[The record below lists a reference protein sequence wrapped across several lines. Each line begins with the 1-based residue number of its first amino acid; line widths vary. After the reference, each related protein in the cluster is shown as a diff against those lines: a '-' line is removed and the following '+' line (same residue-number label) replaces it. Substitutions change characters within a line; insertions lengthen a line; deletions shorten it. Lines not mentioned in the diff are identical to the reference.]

1 MENYKEVIRKK
12 VRFATEKGELSV
24 EQLWDLTIP
33 QLDKLAVSLDEKY
46 KNSNTK
52 SFVEKKTTKDKDLK
66 LQLDV
71 VLDILETKVD
81 EAELVKQRAE
91 RKERNQK
98 IYKLIEEKKDKA
110 LEGKSIK
117 ELTAML
123 EDED

>member
-1 MENYKEVIRKK
+1 MESYKRVIRKK
-12 VRFATEKGELSV
+12 ARFATEKGELSV

-33 QLDKLAVSLDEKY
+33 QLDKLAVSLQEKY
-46 KNSNTK
+46 ENSNPK
-52 SFVEKKTTKDKDLK
+52 SFIVKKTTKDKDLK
-66 LQLDV
+66 DQLDV

-81 EAELVKQRAE
+81 EAELAKEKAE

>member
-46 KNSNTK
+46 KNSNPK

-81 EAELVKQRAE
+81 EAELAKQKAE
-91 RKERNQK
+91 RKEHNQK
-98 IYKLIEEKKDKA
+98 ILKLIEEKKDEA
-110 LEGKSIK
+110 LAGKSIK

>member
-81 EAELVKQRAE
+81 EAELAKEKAA

-98 IYKLIEEKKDKA
+98 IYKLIEDKKDKA

-117 ELTAML
+117 ELTSML